1 MTDCIGK
8 ELHVDDYVTAVW
20 ANGDLAIFKVVGFRE
35 RGSRAKN
42 GRRRTQDEIILE
54 RFEKNPEIDAD
65 VKNKPVYKQP
75 SQVTWV
81 DQGQVM
87 LYLLGK

>member
-20 ANGDLAIFKVVGFRE
+20 ANAKLAIFKVAGFQEQHSKVRYR
-35 RGSRAKN
+35 RGRV
-42 GRRRTQDEIILE
+42 IILE
-54 RFEKNPEIDAD
+54 RFEKNPKIDAD